1 MDSFL
6 REFKDKNRAELLWL
20 RALYQC
26 VVGLVGPEPSPPA
39 EHRVLL
45 LALGAVRALR
55 QTLGS
60 HCDALPLSYRPVS
73 VCELVRRQLV
83 PCCSQLTW
91 SNSQYC
97 EWAADAERLQPE
109 DVALP
114 RENLLLVG
122 YITDREIET
131 SECDG
136 ILRAKDANASVNCMM
151 ISPSPM
157 WLDQFVL
164 FPSWSFI
171 PHRSCGL
178 IQDMKGHLEIGA
190 SPIPLVLQGA
200 SQNLQGTFT
209 DLLGVGEAARY
220 LQQSHRHR
228 GVRLHVCGHVSA
240 VCPLLEIAGKR
251 LFCFSLREGENSV
264 PVVVPDSGHVCWE
277 LFLHVGDRVCISGLR
292 VCALRAWHSHRV
304 LCVTPESHLR
314 TPQTPQ
320 ETHSAGIETCVQLE
334 TYTGPR
340 CAEEYLQTRSRARSK
355 TSRIISYKG
364 VLTRVLDAEGGLFE
378 LDGKVGLC
386 VAYQPLQ
393 EMACSFR
400 PGAQI
405 ELHNAHFLHRPSPHG
420 PAALLCLCLRSSL
433 RVTAFS
439 RVQSKPLAC
448 PSPTTALLRVLL
460 QNHLGISQYLW
471 LCHCVTMLKE
481 RLCPRWIRAE
491 RVAVVAGR
499 VLSCLLP
506 PDPHSWQCRRDIYME
521 MLEEPHSCPL
531 SQYRESDP
539 QVDLLSVEQLRL
551 WMEAESWASLSLP
564 SLLPPSAPHLTRAE
578 LNPLLSWSVDTRG
591 AWSLP
596 IPLVVVGVLGAC
608 VRRGCLQLRDQTG
621 SVDLV
626 AVERRGGS
634 YGAVSDTAWLG
645 RLVCVQHLTLVME
658 KFLNTDFPSWTQ
670 LDQDLITHRH
680 CRVYIQLCVD
690 DLQVLSP
697 WSGTMSFRDALQQE
711 AGAAG
716 NQGTSRDRK
725 GMGGNSAGKSDREQP
740 EEPTTTGARQQD
752 RKERARQEEDET
764 PAPAKKP
771 RRADDWSHLEQ
782 EEDWSSEAGGQ
793 EQDHSLPRAQRSHVQ
808 VQQRSDTTAPSACVS
823 LAFCVESKDGL
834 TSQNIH
840 AAAAET
846 GHSVCFRMSIVVLGD
861 VQRWKENPRN
871 CPLESRESAGG
882 ALPKMDVQFVG
893 SSVCW
898 FPLLHPGSAYRLVA
912 PHTQDPTLLC
922 GTPVSVKQGV
932 VLHSAPSLL
941 IQPHWR
947 FYTLPPS
954 PRLSGLLQEARPRK
968 HAILSVSEV
977 LYCSTLLDLVS
988 FEGLISQRTHLQ
1000 QKGRTAGHPQNHGP
1014 KGLPVSVR
1022 LTVQDLSSPGQW
1034 IHVYLDLS
1042 ERLYIPGLLPGARVL
1057 FSAFQCVVSRVRN
1070 VYCRSVPLSCIT
1082 VNALGQVHCRQDPPG
1097 PRPPTVLLGEWVQ
1110 DGAQRC
1116 IVGQVRVHIVVLLFL
1131 QLQWTCSLCGS
1142 IFKQDSCTRSTS
1154 SCTSHSA
1161 VFQAEAKAAVED
1173 GSGEAHVWFP
1183 SHLTAPLLALGAAEW
1198 EGLQRS
1204 VRVRGHVRVHR
1215 GRNVVDAADLDDPLL
1230 HYLSCLCM
1238 CAAVCRPLT
1247 LSCQLK
1253 HRSQKALHL
1262 QDAE

>member
-39 EHRVLL
+39 EHRVVL

-209 DLLGVGEAARY
+209 DLLGVGEAA
-220 LQQSHRHR
+220 SHRHR

-264 PVVVPDSGHVCWE
+264 PVVVPVSHWSTG
-277 LFLHVGDRVCISGLR
+277 LFL
-292 VCALRAWHSHRV
+292 
-304 LCVTPESHLR
+304 
-314 TPQTPQ
+314 
-320 ETHSAGIETCVQLE
+320 
-334 TYTGPR
+334 
-340 CAEEYLQTRSRARSK
+340 LQ
-355 TSRIISYKG
+355 G

-1057 FSAFQCVVSRVRN
+1057 FSAFQCVVSR
-1070 VYCRSVPLSCIT
+1070 
-1082 VNALGQVHCRQDPPG
+1082 QDPPG

-1262 QDAE
+1262 QDGSIQPKRVPRGDREFVTRVASPLQLTCTELSEWEPCL